1 MTKSDLLLNKRKMS
15 GFRLLQN
22 KGSTF
27 TELINKNGNN

>member
-1 MTKSDLLLNKRKMS
+1 MS

-27 TELINKNGNN
+27 TELINKNRNNRFKTNDKGGSF

>member
-1 MTKSDLLLNKRKMS
+1 MTKWQSSKRKMS

>member
-1 MTKSDLLLNKRKMS
+1 MS

-27 TELINKNGNN
+27 TELINKNGNNQLKTNDKGGSF